1 MQDETRRRWLDLC
14 AEAAICEDP
23 EKLQQLTDTI
33 NAVLR
38 EEKQRLAT
46 SQTETFRVAS

>member
-1 MQDETRRRWLDLC
+1 VQAETRKHWLDLC

-23 EKLQQLTDTI
+23 EKLQRLADTI
-33 NAVLR
+33 NAVLS

-46 SQTETFRVAS
+46 SQVFRVAT